1 MKLIVRNLLE
11 DFNLNY
17 NLYQNKAMKELDI
30 MVQDLKNYLDSKE
43 SKLKENPNF
52 NAYTQGYLKLRLKD
66 VESFQH
72 ACENFEPNPFLKNQ
86 IIDNFKYEAARIKSE
101 IDEISIK

>member
-43 SKLKENPNF
+43 SKLQENPN
-52 NAYTQGYLKLRLKD
+52 LK
-66 VESFQH
+66 
-72 ACENFEPNPFLKNQ
+72 
-86 IIDNFKYEAARIKSE
+86 Y
-101 IDEISIK
+101 